1 MLSRFSEGCGS
12 NPSLTLPKQARYKL
26 RYTRIFCLAVWKHR
40 LGNII
45 IYAAKDCKY
54 PIKYVM
60 MLFAR

>member
-1 MLSRFSEGCGS
+1 MDGRGM
-12 NPSLTLPKQARYKL
+12 LPKQVRYQL
-26 RYTRIFCLAVWKHR
+26 RYIRIFCLAVWKHR
-40 LGNII
+40 LDIII